1 MNFDQLVTGIEQTH
15 TELTNRA
22 VQQVNTAMTIRN
34 WLIGCYLV
42 EFEQNGDDRA
52 AYGQQLIKQ
61 IAKRLKGIRG
71 MAVSNLFSFRQFYLT
86 YDWFGEYILSQS
98 GTLPILQTPSAK
110 LVTAS
115 QTSDDEAEQRLRLP
129 PGTLL
134 NTLTFSHFIEL
145 GRVGSDLKRR
155 FYEIEAVKNGWS
167 VKELTRATT
176 TLLYERTGL
185 STDKVGVIAKIAD
198 QQTVLPAEVI
208 RNPYI
213 LEFLGLD
220 EKPQYSENDLETAI
234 LDHLQAFLTELGRG
248 FCFEARQRRITFDNT
263 HYRIDLV
270 FYNRILKSHVLID
283 LKLGRFD
290 HADAG
295 QMNVYLNYFKK
306 HEMTEGDNP
315 PVGIILCADR
325 NDSLVEFATG
335 GLANEVFV
343 SKYQVQLPDK
353 DVLRAMIEADVQNH
367 THN

>member
-1 MNFDQLVTGIEQTH
+1 MNFSQLITAIEQTH
-15 TELTNRA
+15 TELSKRA
-22 VQQVNTAMTIRN
+22 VQQVNTTMTVRN
-34 WLIGCYLV
+34 WLIGFYLV

-52 AYGQQLIKQ
+52 AYGKEVIEQ
-61 IAKRLKGIRG
+61 IAKRLKGIPG
-71 MAVSNLFSFRQFYLT
+71 MAVRNLFNFRQFYLT
-86 YDWFGEYILSQS
+86 YHWFGEYVLGQL

-110 LVTAS
+110 LVAAPPTP
-115 QTSDDEAEQRLRLP
+115 DDKADQRLRLP
-129 PGTLL
+129 PATLL

-145 GRVGSDLKRR
+145 GRVDSELKRR
-155 FYEIEAVKNGWS
+155 FYEIEAVKNSWS
-167 VKELTRATT
+167 VKELARATT

-185 STDKVGVIAKIAD
+185 STDKAGVIAKIAEK
-198 QQTVLPAEVI
+198 QTILPAEVI
-208 RNPYI
+208 RNPYV

-220 EKPQYSENDLETAI
+220 EKAQYSENDLETAI
-234 LDHLQAFLTELGRG
+234 LNHLQTFLTELGRG

-263 HYRIDLV
+263 HYHIDLV

-295 QMNVYLNYFKK
+295 QMNVYLNYYKK

-315 PVGIILCADR
+315 PVGIILCADK

-343 SKYQVQLPDK
+343 SKYLVQLPDK
-353 DVLRAMIEADVQNH
+353 DTLRALIEAEVDNH
-367 THN
+367 TKN